1 MSILHYRFKVLED
14 QKAFGIER
22 IGSPKWQ
29 LVLCLIA
36 VLVVVYFSLWKGIK
50 SSGKVCTIEKKE
62 RQKQK
67 YNSLFSIML
76 DMYVKLV
83 ESN

>member
-1 MSILHYRFKVLED
+1 
-14 QKAFGIER
+14 
-22 IGSPKWQ
+22 
-29 LVLCLIA
+29 
-36 VLVVVYFSLWKGIK
+36 LWKGIK

-62 RQKQK
+62 KQKQK